1 MPLAHTG
8 RRFGSTGMTLMVTLG
23 MTRSSGP
30 RAAQSVFK
38 MARLL
43 AFLIPI
49 SIQSS
54 YLFRQA
60 DGWLFENFSLFSA
73 LSRPTVRQGEGTE
86 LRLDESAYWVTR
98 DTRYSIYGV
107 RQGDGTELRL
117 DESAYWAPL
126 DLIRIRAALAL
137 VARASKGDEARLLG
151 ALMERYRVNAE
162 RGRHRGPP
170 LESIRIYRVT
180 YDWTAGVDH
189 PTSKRTLLMER

>member
-1 MPLAHTG
+1 
-8 RRFGSTGMTLMVTLG
+8 
-23 MTRSSGP
+23 MTRSSWP
-30 RAAQSVFK
+30 RAARSVFK
-38 MARLL
+38 IGRLL
-43 AFLIPI
+43 AFLVPV

-54 YLFRQA
+54 YVFRQA

-73 LSRPTVRQGEGTE
+73 LSKPTRDTRYSISEVRQGDGIE
-86 LRLDESAYWVTR
+86 LRLDESTYWAPR

-137 VARASKGDEARLLG
+137 VARSSKDDEARFLEALG
-151 ALMERYRVNAE
+151 ERYRLNAE
-162 RGRHRGPP
+162 RGRHGGPP

-189 PTSKRTLLMER
+189 PTSTRTLVMER

>member
-1 MPLAHTG
+1 
-8 RRFGSTGMTLMVTLG
+8 
-23 MTRSSGP
+23 MTRSPGP

-43 AFLIPI
+43 AFLVPI
-49 SIQSS
+49 SIQSC

-60 DGWLFENFSLFSA
+60 DGWLFGNFSLFSA
-73 LSRPTVRQGEGTE
+73 LSK
-86 LRLDESAYWVTR
+86 STR

-126 DLIRIRAALAL
+126 DLIRIRAALVL
-137 VARASKGDEARLLG
+137 VARASKDDEGRFLE
-151 ALMERYRVNAE
+151 ALRERYRLNAE
-162 RGRHRGPP
+162 RGRHGGPP

-189 PTSKRTLLMER
+189 PTIERTLVMER

>member
-1 MPLAHTG
+1 
-8 RRFGSTGMTLMVTLG
+8 
-23 MTRSSGP
+23 
-30 RAAQSVFK
+30 

-43 AFLIPI
+43 AFLIPV

-73 LSRPTVRQGEGTE
+73 LAKPMYGVGQGDGIE
-86 LRLDESAYWVTR
+86 LRFDEFTYWAPS

-107 RQGDGTELRL
+107 RQGEGTELRL

-126 DLIRIRAALAL
+126 DLIRIRAALRL
-137 VARASKGDEARLLG
+137 VARASKDDETRLLE
-151 ALMERYRVNAE
+151 ALKERYRLNAE
-162 RGRHRGPP
+162 RGRHGGPP

-189 PTSKRTLLMER
+189 PTSNRTLVMER

>member
-1 MPLAHTG
+1 
-8 RRFGSTGMTLMVTLG
+8 
-23 MTRSSGP
+23 MTRCSGP

-38 MARLL
+38 TARLL
-43 AFLIPI
+43 AFLVPV
-49 SIQSS
+49 SIQSC

-60 DGWLFENFSLFSA
+60 DGWLFGNFSLFSA
-73 LSRPTVRQGEGTE
+73 LSKPRYSQGDGTE
-86 LRLDESAYWVTR
+86 LRLDESAYWAPR

-126 DLIRIRAALAL
+126 DLIRIRAALVL
-137 VARASKGDEARLLG
+137 VARASKDDEGRFLE
-151 ALMERYRVNAE
+151 ALRERYRLNAE
-162 RGRHRGPP
+162 RGRHGGPP

-189 PTSKRTLLMER
+189 PTIERTLVMER

>member
-1 MPLAHTG
+1 
-8 RRFGSTGMTLMVTLG
+8 
-23 MTRSSGP
+23 MTRSPGP

-43 AFLIPI
+43 AFLVPI
-49 SIQSS
+49 SIQSC

-60 DGWLFENFSLFSA
+60 DGWLFGNFSLFSA
-73 LSRPTVRQGEGTE
+73 LSK
-86 LRLDESAYWVTR
+86 STR

-126 DLIRIRAALAL
+126 DLIRIRAALVL
-137 VARASKGDEARLLG
+137 VARASKDDEGRFLE
-151 ALMERYRVNAE
+151 ALKERYRLNAE
-162 RGRHRGPP
+162 RGRHGGPP

-189 PTSKRTLLMER
+189 PTVKRTLVMER

>member
-1 MPLAHTG
+1 
-8 RRFGSTGMTLMVTLG
+8 MTLMVTLG

-30 RAAQSVFK
+30 RAAQSVFQ

-43 AFLIPI
+43 AFLVPV

-73 LSRPTVRQGEGTE
+73 ISKPTRDTRYSTYGLRQGDGTE
-86 LRLDESAYWVTR
+86 LRLDESAYWAPR

-107 RQGDGTELRL
+107 RQKDGTELRL

-137 VARASKGDEARLLG
+137 VARASKDDEARLLG

>member
-1 MPLAHTG
+1 
-8 RRFGSTGMTLMVTLG
+8 

-30 RAAQSVFK
+30 GPAQSVFK
-38 MARLL
+38 MVRLL
-43 AFLIPI
+43 AFLVPV

-73 LSRPTVRQGEGTE
+73 VSRPTRDTRYSINGLRQGDGAE
-86 LRLDESAYWVTR
+86 LHLDESAYWAPR

-107 RQGDGTELRL
+107 RQADGTELRL
-117 DESAYWAPL
+117 DESVYWAPL
-126 DLIRIRAALAL
+126 DLIRIRAALQL
-137 VARASKGDEARLLG
+137 VARASKGDEARFLE
-151 ALMERYRVNAE
+151 ALRERYRLNAE
-162 RGRHRGPP
+162 RGRHGGPA

-189 PTSKRTLLMER
+189 PTSKRTLVMER

>member
-1 MPLAHTG
+1 
-8 RRFGSTGMTLMVTLG
+8 
-23 MTRSSGP
+23 MTRSPGP

-43 AFLIPI
+43 AFLVPI
-49 SIQSS
+49 SIQSC

-60 DGWLFENFSLFSA
+60 DGWLFGNFSLFSA
-73 LSRPTVRQGEGTE
+73 LSK
-86 LRLDESAYWVTR
+86 STR

-107 RQGDGTELRL
+107 RQGEGTELRL

-126 DLIRIRAALAL
+126 DLIRIRAALVL
-137 VARASKGDEARLLG
+137 VARASKDDEGRFLE
-151 ALMERYRVNAE
+151 ALRERYRLNAE
-162 RGRHRGPP
+162 RGRHGGPP

-189 PTSKRTLLMER
+189 PTIERTLVMER

>member
-1 MPLAHTG
+1 
-8 RRFGSTGMTLMVTLG
+8 

-30 RAAQSVFK
+30 HAAQSVFK
-38 MARLL
+38 MARVL
-43 AFLIPI
+43 AFVGPI
-49 SIQSS
+49 SIQSC

-73 LSRPTVRQGEGTE
+73 LSKT
-86 LRLDESAYWVTR
+86 TR

-107 RQGDGTELRL
+107 RQGDRIELRL

-126 DLIRIRAALAL
+126 DLNRIRAALEL
-137 VARASKGDEARLLG
+137 VARASKDDEARFLE
-151 ALMERYRVNAE
+151 ALRERYRLNAE
-162 RGRHRGPP
+162 RWRHGGPP

-189 PTSKRTLLMER
+189 PTSKRTLVMER

>member
-1 MPLAHTG
+1 
-8 RRFGSTGMTLMVTLG
+8 
-23 MTRSSGP
+23 
-30 RAAQSVFK
+30 

-43 AFLIPI
+43 AFLVPV
-49 SIQSS
+49 SIQSC

-73 LSRPTVRQGEGTE
+73 VSK
-86 LRLDESAYWVTR
+86 STR

-117 DESAYWAPL
+117 DESAYWTPL

-137 VARASKGDEARLLG
+137 VARASKDDERRLLE
-151 ALMERYRVNAE
+151 ALRERYRLNAQ
-162 RGRHRGPP
+162 RGRHGGPP

-180 YDWTAGVDH
+180 YDWTAGLDH
-189 PTSKRTLLMER
+189 PTSKRTLVMER

>member
-1 MPLAHTG
+1 
-8 RRFGSTGMTLMVTLG
+8 

-38 MARLL
+38 TARLL
-43 AFLIPI
+43 AFLVPV
-49 SIQSS
+49 SIQSC

-60 DGWLFENFSLFSA
+60 DGWLFGNFSLFSA
-73 LSRPTVRQGEGTE
+73 LSKPKYSQGDGTE
-86 LRLDESAYWVTR
+86 LRLDESAYWAPR

-126 DLIRIRAALAL
+126 DLIRIRAALVL
-137 VARASKGDEARLLG
+137 VARASKDDEGRFLE
-151 ALMERYRVNAE
+151 ALRERYRLNAE
-162 RGRHRGPP
+162 RGRHGGPP

-189 PTSKRTLLMER
+189 PTVKRTLVMER

>member
-1 MPLAHTG
+1 
-8 RRFGSTGMTLMVTLG
+8 MTQSL
-23 MTRSSGP
+23 RP

-43 AFLIPI
+43 AFLVPV

-60 DGWLFENFSLFSA
+60 DGWLFGNFSLFSA
-73 LSRPTVRQGEGTE
+73 LSKSTTDTKYSTYGVRQGDE
-86 LRLDESAYWVTR
+86 LRLDESAYWAPR

-107 RQGDGTELRL
+107 RQGDGSELRL
-117 DESAYWAPL
+117 DESRYWAPL

-137 VARASKGDEARLLG
+137 VARASKDDEGRFLE
-151 ALMERYRVNAE
+151 ALRERYRLNAA
-162 RGRHRGPP
+162 RGRHGGPA

-180 YDWTAGVDH
+180 YDWTAGIDQPSSTRALV
-189 PTSKRTLLMER
+189 MER

>member
-1 MPLAHTG
+1 
-8 RRFGSTGMTLMVTLG
+8 
-23 MTRSSGP
+23 MTRSSWP

-43 AFLIPI
+43 AFLVPI

-60 DGWLFENFSLFSA
+60 DGWIFGNFSLFSA
-73 LSRPTVRQGEGTE
+73 VSKLP
-86 LRLDESAYWVTR
+86 R
-98 DTRYSIYGV
+98 DAKYSTSGV

-117 DESAYWAPL
+117 DESAYWAPRDTRYSIYGVRQGDGTEIRL
-126 DLIRIRAALAL
+126 DESRYWAPLDIIRIRAALAL
-137 VARASKGDEARLLG
+137 VARASKGDEGRFLE
-151 ALMERYRVNAE
+151 ALRERYRLNAE
-162 RGRHRGPP
+162 RGWHGGPP

-189 PTSKRTLLMER
+189 ATSKRTLVMER

>member
-1 MPLAHTG
+1 
-8 RRFGSTGMTLMVTLG
+8 
-23 MTRSSGP
+23 MTRSSWP

-38 MARLL
+38 VGSLL
-43 AFLIPI
+43 AFLVPI

-60 DGWLFENFSLFSA
+60 DGWLFGNFSLFSA
-73 LSRPTVRQGEGTE
+73 LSKSPRDTRDPTSRVGQGDGIE
-86 LRLDESAYWVTR
+86 LRLDESSYWAPT

-117 DESAYWAPL
+117 DESRYWAPL

-137 VARASKGDEARLLG
+137 VARASKDDEGRFLE
-151 ALMERYRVNAE
+151 ALMERYRLNAE
-162 RGRHRGPP
+162 RGRHGGPP

-189 PTSKRTLLMER
+189 PTNKRTLVMER

>member
-1 MPLAHTG
+1 
-8 RRFGSTGMTLMVTLG
+8 

-30 RAAQSVFK
+30 RATPSVFR
-38 MARLL
+38 MARVL
-43 AFLIPI
+43 AFSIPVL
-49 SIQSS
+49 IQSS
-54 YLFRQA
+54 FLFRQA

-73 LSRPTVRQGEGTE
+73 LAKPTDGVRQGEGAE
-86 LRLDESAYWVTR
+86 RRLDESTYWAPR

-126 DLIRIRAALAL
+126 DLIRIRAALQL
-137 VARASKGDEARLLG
+137 VARASKADEARLLD
-151 ALMERYRVNAE
+151 ALMERYRLNAE
-162 RGRHRGPP
+162 RGRHGGPP

-189 PTSKRTLLMER
+189 PTSTRTLVTER

>member
-1 MPLAHTG
+1 
-8 RRFGSTGMTLMVTLG
+8 
-23 MTRSSGP
+23 MTRPSGP

-43 AFLIPI
+43 AFLIPV

-73 LSRPTVRQGEGTE
+73 LAKPTRDRRQEDGTE
-86 LRLDESAYWVTR
+86 LRRLDESTYWAPR

-107 RQGDGTELRL
+107 RHGDGTELRL

-126 DLIRIRAALAL
+126 DLIRIRAALAQ
-137 VARASKGDEARLLG
+137 VARASKDDEARFLE
-151 ALMERYRVNAE
+151 ALRERYRLNAE
-162 RGRHRGPP
+162 RGRHSGPP

-189 PTSKRTLLMER
+189 PTSKRTLVMER

>member
-1 MPLAHTG
+1 
-8 RRFGSTGMTLMVTLG
+8 
-23 MTRSSGP
+23 MTRSPGP

-43 AFLIPI
+43 AFLVPI
-49 SIQSS
+49 SIQSC

-60 DGWLFENFSLFSA
+60 DGWLFGNFSLFSA
-73 LSRPTVRQGEGTE
+73 LSK
-86 LRLDESAYWVTR
+86 STR

-107 RQGDGTELRL
+107 RQGERTELRL

-126 DLIRIRAALAL
+126 DLIRIRAALVL
-137 VARASKGDEARLLG
+137 VARASKDDEGRFLE
-151 ALMERYRVNAE
+151 ALRERYRLNAE
-162 RGRHRGPP
+162 RGRHGGPP

-189 PTSKRTLLMER
+189 PTIERTLVMER

>member
-1 MPLAHTG
+1 MK
-8 RRFGSTGMTLMVTLG
+8 
-23 MTRSSGP
+23 RSPGP

-43 AFLIPI
+43 AFLVPI
-49 SIQSS
+49 SIQSC

-60 DGWLFENFSLFSA
+60 DGWLFGNFSLFSA
-73 LSRPTVRQGEGTE
+73 LSK
-86 LRLDESAYWVTR
+86 STR

-107 RQGDGTELRL
+107 RQGEGTELRL

-126 DLIRIRAALAL
+126 DLIRIRAALVL
-137 VARASKGDEARLLG
+137 VARASKDDEGRFLE
-151 ALMERYRVNAE
+151 ALRERYRLNAE
-162 RGRHRGPP
+162 RGRHGGPP

-189 PTSKRTLLMER
+189 PTIERTLVMER